1 MLSAGYGSGHFQE
14 KKRGKLYFKLTFSK
28 YIHWRR
34 RVLISQTNNELL
46 CIILVIHTFYPSCF
60 SEGEGGIIYFINFC
74 NKIINPY
81 NFLRP
86 HGSKVW
92 NKLKKTLY
100 TSLLSYL
107 KKKTRSGS
115 GTILQNTLRFPL
127 TKKLTKRESR
137 AIETQIE
144 HQKIT
149 HILYA
154 YQECG
159 LTKITLIMN
168 SQNAL
173 TIQRIGQLAC

>member
-1 MLSAGYGSGHFQE
+1 MLNAGYGSGHFQE
-14 KKRGKLYFKLTFSK
+14 KKRGKLYFNVTFSK

-92 NKLKKTLY
+92 NKLKKTSLY
-100 TSLLSYL
+100 LLAFIFE
-107 KKKTRSGS
+107 KKNKIRVR
-115 GTILQNTLRFPL
+115 NNL
-127 TKKLTKRESR
+127 TKHPSLSFD
-137 AIETQIE
+137 
-144 HQKIT
+144 QKADQERIPSNLNPNRT
-149 HILYA
+149 PKIYLYFK
-154 YQECG
+154 C
-159 LTKITLIMN
+159 LPRMWFN
-168 SQNAL
+168 
-173 TIQRIGQLAC
+173 